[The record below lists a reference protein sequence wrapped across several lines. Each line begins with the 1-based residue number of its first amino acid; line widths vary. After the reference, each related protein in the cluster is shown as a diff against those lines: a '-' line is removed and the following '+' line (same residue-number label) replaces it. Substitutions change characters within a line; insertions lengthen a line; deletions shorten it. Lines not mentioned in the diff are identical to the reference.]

1 MDFIG
6 YFKEY
11 VGKKREKILFKLY
24 GFYMVLDLG
33 KIIWDNGK
41 VEMLNIFN
49 IKGFLKSIVIDL
61 LCFKIKIYNEVFI
74 GEIIICDLCF
84 KII

>member
-1 MDFIG
+1 
-6 YFKEY
+6 
-11 VGKKREKILFKLY
+11 
-24 GFYMVLDLG
+24 MVSDLG

-49 IKGFLKSIVIDL
+49 IKGSLKSTVIDS
-61 LCFKIKIYNEVFI
+61 LCFKTKTHNEVFI
-74 GEIIICDLCF
+74 GETIICDLCL